1 MTQDSGEKLRSMCL
15 NITIRETAKAAILD
29 LSGRIVYTGNRTDLR
44 DAIRAAVAGQQKN
57 VLLNFADVSHVDS
70 SGLGQLVGGYA
81 TVKNNGGQIKLL
93 NVRAPVHEI
102 LQTAKL
108 LTVFETYNDE
118 TEAIR
123 SFHPA
128 P

>member
-1 MTQDSGEKLRSMCL
+1 MCL
-15 NITIRETAKAAILD
+15 KIMTRETAEAAILD
-29 LSGRIVYTGNRTDLR
+29 LSGRVVSTENQTDLR

-57 VLLNFADVSHVDS
+57 VLLNFAEVSHIDS

-81 TVKNNGGQIKLL
+81 TVRNNGGQIKFL

-102 LQTAKL
+102 LRTARL

-123 SFHPA
+123 SFRGGSSG
-128 P
+128 